1 MPMYG
6 QKKAKITGT
15 ATSKP
20 AAKKPTMPGKGPAN
34 MAKMNKSAAAKP
46 KPKIGGAGNP
56 NYVKDMVKIGKSKPK
71 PGMLKPR

>member
-20 AAKKPTMPGKGPAN
+20 AAKKPVAPAKPSAN
-34 MAKMNKSAAAKP
+34 MAKMNKSAAA

-56 NYVKDMVKIGKSKPK
+56 NYVKDMVKAGKSKPK

>member
-6 QKKAKITGT
+6 QKKATIKGT

-20 AAKKPTMPGKGPAN
+20 AAKKPVAPAKPSAN

-46 KPKIGGAGNP
+46 KPKLGGAGNP
-56 NYVKDMVKIGKSKPK
+56 NYVKDMIKTGKAKAK
-71 PGMLKPR
+71 PGMIK